1 MFWALKKSEK
11 KGTGVRNIVFW
22 ISHRRVVGIIWFV
35 SKADVV
41 CYKSNVKQLYFSKQ
55 YNAYN
60 LLGYVL
66 VALRSDYNVEESLL
80 FLSTFLQLNVIK
92 MLTVQ

>member
-1 MFWALKKSEK
+1 ML
-11 KGTGVRNIVFW
+11 V
-22 ISHRRVVGIIWFV
+22 
-35 SKADVV
+35 KADVV

-60 LLGYVL
+60 LLGYVF

>member
-1 MFWALKKSEK
+1 ML
-11 KGTGVRNIVFW
+11 V
-22 ISHRRVVGIIWFV
+22 
-35 SKADVV
+35 KADVV

-92 MLTVQ
+92 MLTVQEEPSSETQGQLVGRENVRGDD